1 MKTGTKLLNKFRT
14 GAGRF
19 LLAAVFFSMLLT
31 PGCDKSASKVTIY
44 LKGSDTMVN
53 LCQRWAEAYM
63 KVNPNVRVVVTGGG
77 SGNGITAL
85 LNGSTDFACMS
96 RELLPAEVKRAE
108 KRGIKLTSVKTA
120 YDGITIAVN
129 SSNIIEELSLTD
141 LKGLFTGKIKNFRDV
156 GGDDVPVNLYGR
168 DNNSGT
174 YNIFKEQI
182 LKGEDF
188 ASATQVLQGT
198 AALADAV
205 AGDKRGIAYGGIGYF
220 VKKSGIKIVKIKGD
234 GVGKSKSPVEEDHP
248 NYAEIRS
255 GHYLISRPLLLIFR
269 NQKKNGMEEFINF
282 ILSGE
287 GQKVVAGMN
296 YIPLN

>member
-1 MKTGTKLLNKFRT
+1 MFKKLKT

-19 LLAAVFFSMLLT
+19 LLASVFFSILLT
-31 PGCDKSASKVTIY
+31 FGCDKSSSKVTIY

-85 LNGSTDFACMS
+85 LNGSADFACMS
-96 RELLPAEVKRAE
+96 RELLPAEIKRAE

-129 SSNIIEELSLTD
+129 SSNKIEELSIGE
-141 LKGLFTGKIKNFRDV
+141 LKELFTGKIKNFSTV
-156 GGDDVPVNLYGR
+156 GGDDIPVNLYGR

-174 YNIFKEQI
+174 YNIFKDQI

-188 ASATQVLQGT
+188 SSSTQVLQGT
-198 AALADAV
+198 AALAEAV

-220 VKKSGIKIVKIKGD
+220 IKKSGVKIIKIKSD
-234 GVGKSKSPVEEDHP
+234 DNGVSKSPVEEDHP
-248 NYAEIRS
+248 DYEEIRS
-255 GHYLISRPLLLIFR
+255 GHYLISRPLLMISR
-269 NQKKNGMEEFINF
+269 SEKKPGMEEFINF

-287 GQKVVAGMN
+287 GQKIVTGMN
-296 YIPLN
+296 YIPLH